1 MVLCC
6 TFNSGTVIVRT
17 TKRRGAQHFQSL
29 ILSLRP
35 ARNTVIRSSV
45 ILLCVGGIVPITDPG
60 DRRISSPRR
69 GAPASVE
76 AESISLWS
84 IHDGWRVCCSALGR
98 ADSVCSACA
107 EQGAWSTT
115 VSDGSVRA
123 PMGYQGQ
130 AKRFAVCNALYRQR
144 HCRCD
149 NISRSNAR
157 PPHSA
162 SSVPSTVY
170 VHTKGRTCTR
180 PFAGAVAALCGG
192 SVGRLNGSCRVT
204 PRCALFWRRNF
215 IESSNMYSA
224 TRHSCGA
231 SPHVTKHTHPH
242 HSHIRTQP
250 PCPRSLTSTSPS
262 TRSRYYFSDSMI
274 ANVAAQCT
282 SAALRGVR
290 SALPATRRCH
300 SVRRAPSASRTRA
313 PTRQSFVRLSSSSV
327 HPRQQVEP
335 ATSVINDP
343 FASGVHAAH
352 PPKRKHA
359 RASDMAHTD
368 ATVGFIGTGLIT
380 RAVVTGL
387 CTSKAPPKRIVLSPR
402 SSDVGEELV
411 KQFGRTHDIT
421 VAPSNQHV
429 VDSSDWVVI
438 ATPPSSHAE

>member
-45 ILLCVGGIVPITDPG
+45 ILLCVGGIAPITDPG
-60 DRRISSPRR
+60 DRRNSSPRR

-162 SSVPSTVY
+162 SSEPKHSVCAHQWEDLHSAI
-170 VHTKGRTCTR
+170 R
-180 PFAGAVAALCGG
+180 GG
-192 SVGRLNGSCRVT
+192 C
-204 PRCALFWRRNF
+204 
-215 IESSNMYSA
+215 
-224 TRHSCGA
+224 CGA
-231 SPHVTKHTHPH
+231 LWRQCGAFERQLPRHAPLCLILAQEFHRIIKYVLGHAPQLRGQPSRHEAHTSASLP
-242 HSHIRTQP
+242 HSH
-250 PCPRSLTSTSPS
+250 
-262 TRSRYYFSDSMI
+262 
-274 ANVAAQCT
+274 
-282 SAALRGVR
+282 
-290 SALPATRRCH
+290 
-300 SVRRAPSASRTRA
+300 
-313 PTRQSFVRLSSSSV
+313 
-327 HPRQQVEP
+327 
-335 ATSVINDP
+335 
-343 FASGVHAAH
+343 
-352 PPKRKHA
+352 
-359 RASDMAHTD
+359 
-368 ATVGFIGTGLIT
+368 
-380 RAVVTGL
+380 
-387 CTSKAPPKRIVLSPR
+387 
-402 SSDVGEELV
+402 
-411 KQFGRTHDIT
+411 
-421 VAPSNQHV
+421 
-429 VDSSDWVVI
+429 
-438 ATPPSSHAE
+438 ATPLPSISHIH

>member
-115 VSDGSVRA
+115 VSDGSASTNWGTRDRQNGLPCV
-123 PMGYQGQ
+123 MHCI
-130 AKRFAVCNALYRQR
+130 VNATVDATTSADQTRGR
-144 HCRCD
+144 HIVPR
-149 NISRSNAR
+149 RSQ
-157 PPHSA
+157 
-162 SSVPSTVY
+162 STVY
-170 VHTKGRTCTR
+170 VHTNGRTCTR